1 MHLCDCV
8 SACSLMQFYHM
19 CSFVEPPPPRHV
31 TIPSLQDPLV
41 LPFPDGTSLLP
52 HSCPQ
57 TPLNCSLSPESFYF
71 VNVINSG
78 IPLYIYAFEVGFSSS
93 RISLR
98 LIQGAVCI
106 SDPFP
111 SIAE

>member
-1 MHLCDCV
+1 
-8 SACSLMQFYHM
+8 M

-52 HSCPQ
+52 HSCPRP
-57 TPLNCSLSPESFYF
+57 PLNCSLSPESFYF

-78 IPLYIYAFEVGFSSS
+78 IPLHIYAFEVGFFHP
-93 RISLR
+93 
-98 LIQGAVCI
+98 AE
-106 SDPFP
+106 FP
-111 SIAE
+111 